1 MGGFGSGRHGGKR
14 CTDDMHRL
22 DVRKLQ
28 RQGLLTEGRSLSWTW
43 TVNDEKVAFINIRV
57 NDGSL
62 TLSYRQRDRGAEWQ
76 DMNYPVRLTWTACR
90 YGGRRVWLLCPAVG
104 CGRRVA
110 VLYGGRVF
118 ACRHCHRLAY
128 RSQREAP
135 DDRATRRADK
145 LRVRLKWEPGI
156 LNGDGWKPKGMHW
169 KTFQRLQSHLVA
181 QTNTALARMA
191 RLMGLRMGSAEEI
204 NRAIVD
210 F

>member
-14 CTDDMHRL
+14 CTDDMNRL

-28 RQGLLTEGRSLSWTW
+28 RQGLLTEGRSLSWSW
-43 TVNDEKVAFINIRV
+43 TVNAETVASINIRV

-62 TLSYRQRDRGAEWQ
+62 TLNYRTRDRGAEWQ
-76 DMNYPVRLTWTACR
+76 DMNYPVRLSWSACR
-90 YGGRRVWLLCPAVG
+90 YGGRRVWLHCPAVR

-110 VLYGGRVF
+110 VLYGGSVF

-128 RSQREAP
+128 RCQRETP

-145 LRVRLKWEPGI
+145 LRIRLKWDPGI

-169 KTFQRLQSHLVA
+169 KTFERLQHHLVLK
-181 QTNTALARMA
+181 TNAALARMA
-191 RLMGLRMGSAEEI
+191 RFMGLELGSAEAI
-204 NRAIVD
+204 SRAIVD